1 MPDISKQVWKFQEGI
16 VCLLLR
22 EIGIDPEK
30 ILWGESP
37 ENLSVDTDV
46 LIVGNDGNISHAIM
60 VTHGTGDDAG
70 LMKFWRSLNELFEL
84 RDASPHTCIINLLFQ
99 SGVPPVTMQAMRE
112 ICDSTLVVEHTPSLH
127 PLVEAAFTVTEDAL
141 FGEGREAVLEH
152 LQKWRRSCSE
162 AEEAAL
168 LALRTY
174 LVEIFERPPSTDL
187 PWQSIV
193 GERTAVR
200 VGEVTAHTGLRR
212 AVAKL
217 SVVSD
222 FDFARIE
229 QMRGEPILKIDPHL
243 QILGITTRSIRGF
256 RLADPDLLQLFENLD
271 TDTINYLRSRA
282 RAEIEVLPRL
292 EEQLKAAAQFL
303 AFSSWIGENWSD
315 VTDGARLTTLIRQ
328 SFEDPG
334 SFGPELSFAPTWH
347 WLFDTIVYILKD
359 ARGGRH
365 GFSFSKLAAK
375 LGSTGV
381 IGRSQRLKFSYYAER
396 RRDLD
401 AALLT
406 ATADYLAQQ
415 LTEEV
420 DPSQLASRAEQISGM
435 RKEGVLERLM
445 NAQEFE
451 PLYWLVE
458 RQCIEAGLTYCL
470 DKAVPSF
477 ISDLHPRKPGTTKLA
492 LIGGNTPE
500 DCAIALHCRT
510 AHDGATDKR
519 KELCAR
525 GKSLRVRLVDG
536 GPVNHLDGKLALL
549 LDGDWN
555 HRDVELFVKSGWTRI
570 YNPWEIS
577 ALIEEVS
584 S

>member
-22 EIGIDPEK
+22 EIGINPEK

-37 ENLSVDTDV
+37 ENLSVDTDI

-60 VTHGTGDDAG
+60 VTHGTADNAG
-70 LMKFWRSLNELFEL
+70 GMKFWRSLNELFEI
-84 RDASPHTCIINLLFQ
+84 RDTYPDICVVNLLFQ
-99 SGVPPVTMQAMRE
+99 SGVPPVSLQAMLE
-112 ICDSTLVVEHTPSLH
+112 LCDSTLVVEETPSLH
-127 PLVEAAFTVTEDAL
+127 PLVEAGFTVTEDAL

-152 LQKWRRSCSE
+152 LQEWRRSCSE
-162 AEEAAL
+162 TEESAL
-168 LALRTY
+168 SALRTY
-174 LVEIFERPPSTDL
+174 LVEIVDHPPSTDL
-187 PWQSIV
+187 PWESIV
-193 GERTAVR
+193 GERAAVR

-222 FDFARIE
+222 CDFARIK
-229 QMRGEPILKIDPHL
+229 QMREEPILRIDPHL

-271 TDTINYLRSRA
+271 IDTINYLRSRS

-303 AFSSWIGENWSD
+303 AFSNWIGENWSN
-315 VTDGARLTTLIRQ
+315 VTDGAQLRILMRQ
-328 SFEDPG
+328 CFEDPG

-365 GFSFSKLAAK
+365 GFSFSKLAAE
-375 LGSTGV
+375 LGAIGV

-401 AALLT
+401 GSLLT
-406 ATADYLAQQ
+406 ATADYLAQK
-415 LTEEV
+415 LAEEV
-420 DPSQLASRAEQISGM
+420 DPSQLIRLAEQISGM
-435 RKEGVLERLM
+435 RKDGVLERLM

-458 RQCIEAGLTYCL
+458 RGCSEAGLPYCQ

-492 LIGGNTPE
+492 LIGGITPE
-500 DCAIALHCRT
+500 DCTIALHCRT

-525 GKSLRVRLVDG
+525 GKSLRVRFADD

-555 HRDVELFVKSGWTRI
+555 ERDVELFVKSGWSRI

-577 ALIEEVS
+577 ALIEQVRS
-584 S
+584 